1 MPDLRGQSPLTPQ
14 QQPIRDQAL
23 NLQGIMAQNPWGTP
37 QMNQAFNT
45 DIAAAQRSAASA
57 GRDNALGGIS
67 WASPGLQSR
76 VMGQQAN
83 TLAGALQGAASD
95 FQADAARQ
103 AAFDL
108 ANQRLAGSDMANQLG
123 NIARGQAL
131 NQAFSQAAGN
141 QMTDTLGSLLGLEG
155 QLGAVN
161 LQDAAAGA
169 GYDVASQRAY
179 GQDLAS
185 QLANIGRMQS
195 MNQGYTQ
202 AGRGQMTDTMAMLLG
217 LEGQLGSDYLKDA
230 GLEAAYDVGSQRTYG
245 ADLASQLGNLAR
257 MQGLNLG
264 FSNAGMGQMND
275 VLGNLFG
282 LQGSLTGNYLQDA
295 LAQAMYGVQGRRAYG
310 QDWASQLSNL
320 ARMQG
325 MNLGYGATGANQ
337 LLSAIMGPYS
347 SLGGMVG
354 NYLGD
359 NSFRAYA

>member
-1 MPDLRGQSPLTPQ
+1 
-14 QQPIRDQAL
+14 
-23 NLQGIMAQNPWGTP
+23 
-37 QMNQAFNT
+37 
-45 DIAAAQRSAASA
+45 
-57 GRDNALGGIS
+57 
-67 WASPGLQSR
+67 
-76 VMGQQAN
+76 
-83 TLAGALQGAASD
+83 
-95 FQADAARQ
+95 
-103 AAFDL
+103 
-108 ANQRLAGSDMANQLG
+108 
-123 NIARGQAL
+123 
-131 NQAFSQAAGN
+131 
-141 QMTDTLGSLLGLEG
+141 
-155 QLGAVN
+155 
-161 LQDAAAGA
+161 
-169 GYDVASQRAY
+169 
-179 GQDLAS
+179 
-185 QLANIGRMQS
+185 MQS